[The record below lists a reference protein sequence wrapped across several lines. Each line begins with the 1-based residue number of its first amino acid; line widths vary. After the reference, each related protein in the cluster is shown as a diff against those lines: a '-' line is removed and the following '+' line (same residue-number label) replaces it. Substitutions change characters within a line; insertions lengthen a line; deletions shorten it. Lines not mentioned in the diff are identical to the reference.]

1 MMPLVE
7 SGRSGRDKVV
17 SAVDAVQLIRDGDTV
32 AIGGFGGIGF
42 AEELIMALE
51 ERYLKS
57 GRPRDLTLILPVAQS
72 DMKGRGV
79 GRQARHAVASWPG
92 HLRRSAP
99 RRWQGKRAHH
109 RGPDPAHH
117 GRW

>member
-17 SAVDAVQLIRDGDTV
+17 SAADAVQLIRDGDTV

-51 ERYLKS
+51 ERYLKA

-79 GRQARHAVASWPG
+79 DHLARPG
-92 HLRRSAP
+92 LIKRVIAGHWGFAP
-99 RRWQGKRAHH
+99 RLETVAV
-109 RGPDPAHH
+109 
-117 GRW
+117 